1 MNAYE
6 QLVTKQAEIS
16 TIVSTLAAENRTPND
31 SEKAQLETLKGD
43 VAAIKANFES
53 EGRKAFLGSLET
65 KQDKQ
70 ILLAKGD
77 SFEHACKGSYP
88 DEMNRL
94 SISKYLRGIVTG
106 EWEGA
111 ELERKMMVSSG
122 VSAVIPTPLSSRII
136 DVARNRAAVF
146 AAGAATIPMSTATLK
161 VARELTDA
169 TAYWTSENSTITPS
183 DATFDAVTFT
193 ARKSA
198 VICGLSNELLED
210 GQGVDEAI
218 NNSIGAAIGLAV
230 DYAALHGSGTPPE
243 PEGLYNNSDVN
254 TVTSVGNIADFDKF
268 LQAIYQI
275 RGYNFNANSVIFN
288 SAVAKKIAG
297 LKTGLSGDKTSLVAP
312 ADFQALSKFVSNQ
325 TPVDIGSP
333 TEGAAAFVGQFNQL
347 WVGLRRNILV
357 EVSREADDAFSKD
370 LTYIRATWRGDIQFA
385 QPKAFS
391 VMKGFTNL

>member
-1 MNAYE
+1 
-6 QLVTKQAEIS
+6 
-16 TIVSTLAAENRTPND
+16 
-31 SEKAQLETLKGD
+31 
-43 VAAIKANFES
+43 
-53 EGRKAFLGSLET
+53 
-65 KQDKQ
+65 
-70 ILLAKGD
+70 
-77 SFEHACKGSYP
+77 
-88 DEMNRL
+88 
-94 SISKYLRGIVTG
+94 
-106 EWEGA
+106 
-111 ELERKMMVSSG
+111 
-122 VSAVIPTPLSSRII
+122 
-136 DVARNRAAVF
+136 
-146 AAGAATIPMSTATLK
+146 MSTATLK